1 MPPFTNEEK
10 LQAVRRELAY
20 RRRVYENRCRDGKMT
35 KDHAD
40 HQIKLFEEIEADYEA
55 RAAGERL
62 L

>member
-1 MPPFTNEEK
+1 MPFTNDEK
-10 LQAVRRELAY
+10 LQAVKRELGY
-20 RRRVYENRCRDGKMT
+20 RRRVYENRVRDKKMT
-35 KDHAD
+35 QEHAT